1 MVMRFPEGSRGMM
14 NHLEDWIEGI
24 RSEIP
29 DGKMRFPEGARGKMN
44 NPEDYI
50 KGILGEIPEDTKGKR
65 NSQED

>member
-14 NHLEDWIEGI
+14 NNLEDWIEGI